1 MDGEIG
7 ETPLYLDEAI
17 NLSDVIVAPSLF
29 VKKTLDMAGFSDKK
43 IEIVPFGADI
53 IKDFNEGDIKERN
66 NNQETITK
74 VITNNQSPIT
84 KKIRF
89 IFAGAVNYRKG
100 INFLLEAWD
109 KANLEDAELLICG
122 RVYKTIK
129 KEIRKY
135 KNHNVKFLGF
145 VNIKEYLRNS
155 HVFVFPTLLEGSA
168 KSVYEAMSYGL
179 PVITTENSGS
189 IIEDGQLGF
198 IINIG
203 DVESLKEKILYF
215 YNNHNKI
222 EEMGISAFQK
232 VKQYTWENYGK
243 NVVNLYLK

>member
-1 MDGEIG
+1 
-7 ETPLYLDEAI
+7 
-17 NLSDVIVAPSLF
+17 
-29 VKKTLDMAGFSDKK
+29 
-43 IEIVPFGADI
+43 VPFGADLL
-53 IKDFNEGDIKERN
+53 KEFGESGIKERLS
-66 NNQETITK
+66 ER
-74 VITNNQSPIT
+74 PL
-84 KKIRF
+84 RF
-89 IFAGAVNYRKG
+89 IFSGAVNYRKG

-109 KANLEDAELLICG
+109 KLNLENAELLICG

-135 KNHNVKFLGF
+135 KNNNVKFLGF
-145 VNIKEYLRNS
+145 VSVKEYLRNS

-168 KSVYEAMSYGL
+168 KSVYEAMSCGL
-179 PVITTENSGS
+179 PVITTENAGS
-189 IIEDGQLGF
+189 IVENGQSGF
-198 IINIG
+198 IVDIG
-203 DVESLKEKILYF
+203 DVNGLIDKISYF